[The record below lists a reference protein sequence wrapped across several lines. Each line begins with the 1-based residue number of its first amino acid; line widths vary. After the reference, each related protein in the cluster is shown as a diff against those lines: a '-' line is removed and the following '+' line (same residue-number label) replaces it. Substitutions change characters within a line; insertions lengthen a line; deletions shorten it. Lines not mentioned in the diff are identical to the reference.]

1 MKKLDTFLKLDRKN
15 NKTGFSFLE
24 LLIVLVIIGILAAVA
39 IPQLDHYKQ
48 LRHDRE
54 SKDNL
59 ERLYQACEKF
69 WENDINTQCSLIIAK
84 EAANGYVQSTNV
96 VVKIPLGRETKT
108 DFQAM
113 AKHSSS
119 DKTYT
124 IDEKGSVR

>member
-1 MKKLDTFLKLDRKN
+1 MKKLDIFLKLDHQN

-59 ERLYQACEKF
+59 ERLYQGCEKF
-69 WENDINTQCSLIIAK
+69 WGNDINTQCSLVISK
-84 EAANGYVQSTNV
+84 EAANGYIQSTNV

-108 DFQAM
+108 NFQAM

-124 IDEKGSVR
+124 IDEKGGVR

>member
-1 MKKLDTFLKLDRKN
+1 LKLDRKDN
-15 NKTGFSFLE
+15 ITGFSFLE
-24 LLIVLVIIGILAAVA
+24 LLIFLVIIGILSAVA
-39 IPQLDHYKQ
+39 IPQLEHYKQ

-59 ERLYQACEKF
+59 ERLHQACEKF
-69 WENDINTQCSLIIAK
+69 WKNDINTQCSIEIAK
-84 EAANGYVQSTNV
+84 ETANGFIQSPNV
-96 VVKIPLGRETKT
+96 VVKISLGRETKN
-108 DFQAM
+108 DFQAT